1 MKELQTQIKAW
12 PFKLE
17 SGFTTAWLKTL
28 RDKGFYVDKI
38 SDGSIGTKKVDCYI
52 ATNKSFY
59 ICEIK
64 IINKDIFPL
73 SRLRPNQ
80 LKGLRLA
87 NNLWKKFW
95 LKDLAIVVVYSKKF
109 NDYKIVPFDIIK
121 DIDINDSLKL
131 KFNI

>member
-52 ATNKSFY
+52 ATNKAFY

-64 IINKDIFPL
+64 IIDKDIFPL

-87 NNLWKKFW
+87 NDLWKKNW
-95 LKDLAIVVVYSKKF
+95 IKDVSIVVVYSKTLNK
-109 NDYKIVPFDIIK
+109 YKIIPFDVIK
-121 DIDINDSLKL
+121 NVDVNDSIKL
-131 KFNI
+131 NFD